1 MTATQYFT
9 APKLQVQKANF
20 EKSILQTTKKVLV
33 KDFIA
38 KNPQI
43 KEQECHRLNH
53 IIVTFLSREIA
64 DSLDVFAKRKL
75 ISNKDTKYFEKLANA
90 DNDFIEN
97 GYRKSNQMES
107 YGKDFMMVIEVF
119 NNLAN
124 KSLSNFQIASNPLL
138 VEILSLIY
146 GIKHIQIVVP
156 ILCSVIGRV
165 PVPNTMRIINEKIA
179 ELQSLFMKQYAEV
192 SNDKTFD
199 FDRFQNTF
207 HRIAGMTT
215 KEFTEYAKEISPN
228 V

>member
-20 EKSILQTTKKVLV
+20 EKSVIQTTKKVLV

-75 ISNKDTKYFEKLANA
+75 ISNKDTKYFEKLANE

-97 GYRKSNQMES
+97 GYRKNDQMENF
-107 YGKDFMMVIEVF
+107 GKDFITVIEVF
-119 NNLAN
+119 NNLAK
-124 KSLSNFQIASNPLL
+124 KSLSDFQIASNPLL

-146 GIKHIQIVVP
+146 GIKHIQFVVP

-165 PVPNTMRIINEKIA
+165 PVPNTMRIINEKIS
-179 ELQSLFMKQYAEV
+179 ELQNLFMKQYAEV
-192 SNDKTFD
+192 SNSKTFD
-199 FDRFQNTF
+199 FDRFQKTF
-207 HRIAGMTT
+207 QRIAEMTT
-215 KEFTEYAKEISPN
+215 KEFTQYANELQ
-228 V
+228 

>member
-119 NNLAN
+119 NNLVSNAIKYN
-124 KSLSNFQIASNPLL
+124 KMGGEIDISLRNK
-138 VEILSLIY
+138 ILTIKDT
-146 GIKHIQIVVP
+146 GIGIQEEKVKNIFDRYYRATSEQGGFGIGLNIVSKICKDYNIKIVVDSE
-156 ILCSVIGRV
+156 L
-165 PVPNTMRIINEKIA
+165 NE
-179 ELQSLFMKQYAEV
+179 ST
-192 SNDKTFD
+192 TFKLI
-199 FDRFQNTF
+199 F
-207 HRIAGMTT
+207 
-215 KEFTEYAKEISPN
+215 
-228 V
+228 